1 MLVKPVI
8 CARSQEQLELTL
20 LEGGSLGAAL
30 PAPLQA
36 HLSACPSCT
45 TEAASLQA
53 LISALQA
60 TPAPVVPAHLTAR
73 LVPLVVA
80 AAQQGRRQGALA
92 RLLRPV
98 AAFATA
104 FGVVLATLAAAGSA
118 LVVSAALTAGGR
130 TPATEPATQTP
141 ATEAP
146 ATQAPAT
153 QTPATTPATPAPAS
167 EAPAE
172 SATPAATPTPEPA
185 DVPRRTPEPVSPDP
199 SEGIDPTAPTEGTS
213 P

>member
-1 MLVKPVI
+1 MEK
-8 CARSQEQLELTL
+8 CSSSQAKVEIAL
-20 LEGGSLGAAL
+20 LEGGSL
-30 PAPLQA
+30 PASLQA
-36 HLSACPSCT
+36 HLDTCPSCT
-45 TEAASLQA
+45 AEAASLQT

-60 TPAPVVPAHLTAR
+60 TPAPVVPAQLTAR
-73 LVPLVVA
+73 LVPLVLA

-104 FGVVLATLAAAGSA
+104 FGVVLTTLAAAGSA

-130 TPATEPATQTP
+130 TPATQTPASQPATQ
-141 ATEAP
+141 AP

-153 QTPATTPATPAPAS
+153 SSPATPTPAT

-172 SATPAATPTPEPA
+172 STAPAATPTPEPA

-199 SEGIDPTAPTEGTS
+199 SEGESTAPTEGTS